1 VRPPSDGLP
10 LEPVADPVAVE
21 RVTSARALHAEGI
34 PMVLA
39 LEDVSGPGG
48 TPTATTATTAST
60 APSEPDAV
68 RAVGGALAR
77 RVEEYRPLLRPQATE
92 DDDWAVHDVLVVVA
106 FAHGPVRP

>member
-1 VRPPSDGLP
+1 VRTSSDGLP

-21 RVTSARALHAEGI
+21 RVTAARALHAEGI

-48 TPTATTATTAST
+48 TPTAST
-60 APSEPDAV
+60 ETPAAPERDAV

-77 RVEEYRPLLRPQATE
+77 RVEEYRALLRPQAAE